1 MAIGSG
7 LGAQL
12 GIAPEPPGTYGT
24 YVAPTRF
31 IEFTKESLALKKTT
45 AQSSGIAAGR
55 LLPLSSRRVVTRRE
69 AQGSIDLEIANKG
82 MGLLIQALMGTTVTP
97 VQQGAGPAYLQTHT
111 LADTAGKSLTI
122 QKGVPLTTGTVTKK
136 NFLGC
141 KVTSGEF
148 SCEVGQMLN
157 GSFEFDGR
165 DVEETSAL
173 AAASYSNMSPFN
185 FAQMGI
191 KTGSFGTET
200 ALDNIRK
207 VSCKIERPQD
217 VERFYANAS
226 ALKKEPIS
234 NDQVKISG
242 SLESD
247 YGATTLDDLHTT
259 DGATSL
265 VWEFTGPLIAAT
277 FYETFRLTLPAIK
290 IDEGPPVVD
299 GFGVVKPSFNYVGLY
314 DGTNMP
320 KIELISTDTTV

>member
-12 GIAPEPPGTYGT
+12 GIAPETTYGT

-31 IEFTKESLALKKTT
+31 IEFTKEGLALKKTT
-45 AQSSGIAAGR
+45 AQSAGIAAGR
-55 LLPLSSRRVVTRRE
+55 LLPLSSRRVLTRRE
-69 AQGSIDLEIANKG
+69 VSGSIDLEIANKG
-82 MGLLIQALMGTTVTP
+82 MGLLLQALMGTTVTP

-111 LADTAGKSLTI
+111 LASVAGKSLTV

-165 DVEETSAL
+165 DVEETTAL
-173 AAASYSNMSPFN
+173 AAASYSNMSPYHFG
-185 FAQMGI
+185 QMAL
-191 KTGSFGTET
+191 KTGTFGTET
-200 ALDNIRK
+200 ALDGIRK
-207 VSCKIERPQD
+207 VSCKVERPQD
-217 VERFYANAS
+217 VERFYANGA
-226 ALKKEPIS
+226 ALKKEPIE

-242 SLESD
+242 SLDSD
-247 YGATTLDDLHTT
+247 YVATTLDDLHTT
-259 DGATSL
+259 DGTTSL

-277 FYETFRLTLPAIK
+277 FYETFRVTLPAIRL
-290 IDEGPPVVD
+290 DEGPPTVD
-299 GFGVVKPSFNYVGLY
+299 GFGVVKPTFNYVGLY

-320 KIELISTDTTV
+320 KIEYMSVDTTV